1 MLLGQQVIALDK
13 SSLIEVISAAT
24 WPNKFVGATDNKGLA
39 PTYLSLSYTCSYW
52 KNAYYTHKCSFTR
65 PYLPG
70 LHILESLLAIDRPG
84 IIQISLAWSSALTLD
99 I

>member
-39 PTYLSLSYTCSYW
+39 TYISLTLIILAATGEMHTTPTNAASHDLTYQGFTYW
-52 KNAYYTHKCSFTR
+52 KVC
-65 PYLPG
+65 LQ
-70 LHILESLLAIDRPG
+70 LIV
-84 IIQISLAWSSALTLD
+84 Q
-99 I
+99 